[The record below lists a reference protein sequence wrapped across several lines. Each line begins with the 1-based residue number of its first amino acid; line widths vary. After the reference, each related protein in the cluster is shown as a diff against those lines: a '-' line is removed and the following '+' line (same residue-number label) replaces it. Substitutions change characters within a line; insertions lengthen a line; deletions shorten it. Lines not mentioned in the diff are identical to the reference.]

1 MNDMENMPQEELE
14 QEMPVTEETA
24 EAAETVAEEKTD
36 KKKKDKKVDIKKTLE
51 TLLNTEKKLEETQ
64 AELASTKDAFQRTL
78 AEYDNYRKRTAKE
91 KTENFTLGKIQAV
104 TALLPVLDTL
114 EFALKAPCQ
123 DESYKKGIEM
133 VMTQA
138 MNAFGK
144 MGVEP
149 IDAVG
154 KEFDPNFHAAV
165 MQEASEEFESGFVTK
180 ELQKGYKMG
189 DKIIRPSTVVVAE

>member
-14 QEMPVTEETA
+14 QEVQAEETV
-24 EAAETVAEEKTD
+24 EAAEEKAD

-51 TLLNTEKKLEETQ
+51 NLLKVEKQLEDTQ
-64 AELASTKDAFQRTL
+64 KELDSTKDAFQRTL

-91 KTENFTLGKIQAV
+91 KTENFTLVKIQAV

-114 EFALKAPCQ
+114 EFALNAPCQ

-138 MNAFGK
+138 MNAFNG
-144 MGVEP
+144 MGVEK
-149 IDAVG
+149 IEAVG
-154 KEFDPNFHAAV
+154 TEFDPNFHAAV

-189 DKIIRPSTVVVAE
+189 DKVIRPSTVAVAQ

>member
-1 MNDMENMPQEELE
+1 MPLEEMEETQAET
-14 QEMPVTEETA
+14 QAGEETA
-24 EAAETVAEEKTD
+24 EKAY

-51 TLLNTEKKLEETQ
+51 SLLNTEKKLEEVQ
-64 AELASTKDAFQRTL
+64 KELDSTKDSFQRTL

-91 KTENFTLGKIQAV
+91 KTENFNLGKIQAV
-104 TALLPVLDTL
+104 TNLLPVLDTL
-114 EFALKAPCQ
+114 EFALNAPCQ

-138 MNAFGK
+138 MNAFSN
-144 MGVEP
+144 MGVEQ
-149 IDAVG
+149 IEAVG

-189 DKIIRPSTVVVAE
+189 DKVIRPSTVAVAE

>member
-1 MNDMENMPQEELE
+1 MNDMENMPQEEME
-14 QEMPVTEETA
+14 IDTPGTEA
-24 EAAETVAEEKTD
+24 EPAAEEKTE

-51 TLLNTEKKLEETQ
+51 NLLATEKKLEEVQ
-64 AELASTKDAFQRTL
+64 KELDSTKNAFQRTL

-91 KTENFTLGKIQAV
+91 KTENFALGKMQAV

-114 EFALKAPCQ
+114 EFALNAPCQ

-133 VMTQA
+133 VMNQA
-138 MNAFGK
+138 MNAFNG
-144 MGVEP
+144 MGVEK
-149 IDAVG
+149 IEAVG

-165 MQEASEEFESGFVTK
+165 MQEESDEFESGFVTK

-189 DKIIRPSTVVVAE
+189 DKVIRPSTVVVAQ

>member
-1 MNDMENMPQEELE
+1 MNDMENMPLEEME
-14 QEMPVTEETA
+14 ETQAETQAGEETA
-24 EAAETVAEEKTD
+24 EKAD

-51 TLLNTEKKLEETQ
+51 SLLNTEKKLEEVQ
-64 AELASTKDAFQRTL
+64 KELDSTKDSFQRTL

-91 KTENFTLGKIQAV
+91 KTENFSLGKIQAV
-104 TALLPVLDTL
+104 TNLLPVLDTL
-114 EFALKAPCQ
+114 EFALNAPCH

-138 MNAFGK
+138 MNAFSN
-144 MGVEP
+144 MGVEQ
-149 IDAVG
+149 IEAVG

-165 MQEASEEFESGFVTK
+165 MQEASEEFESGFVIK

-189 DKIIRPSTVVVAE
+189 DKVIRPSTVAVAE

>member
-1 MNDMENMPQEELE
+1 MNDMENMPLEEME
-14 QEMPVTEETA
+14 ETQAETQAGEETA
-24 EAAETVAEEKTD
+24 EKAD

-51 TLLNTEKKLEETQ
+51 SLLNTEKKLEEVQ
-64 AELASTKDAFQRTL
+64 KELDSTKDSFQRTL

-91 KTENFTLGKIQAV
+91 KTENFNLGKIQAV
-104 TALLPVLDTL
+104 TNLLPVLDTL
-114 EFALKAPCQ
+114 EFALNAPCQ

-138 MNAFGK
+138 MNAFGN
-144 MGVEP
+144 MGVEQ
-149 IDAVG
+149 IEAVG

-165 MQEASEEFESGFVTK
+165 MQEANEEFESGFVTK

-189 DKIIRPSTVVVAE
+189 DKVIRPSTVAVAE

>member
-14 QEMPVTEETA
+14 QETPVTEETA

-36 KKKKDKKVDIKKTLE
+36 KKKKEKKVDIKKTLE
-51 TLLNTEKKLEETQ
+51 NLLNTEKKLEETQ

-91 KTENFTLGKIQAV
+91 KTENFNLVKIQAV
-104 TALLPVLDTL
+104 TTLLPVLDTL
-114 EFALKAPCQ
+114 EFALNAPCQ

-133 VMTQA
+133 VMNQA
-138 MNAFGK
+138 MNAFNA
-144 MGVEP
+144 MGVEK
-149 IDAVG
+149 IEAVG

-165 MQEASEEFESGFVTK
+165 MQEESDEFESGFVTK

-189 DKIIRPSTVVVAE
+189 DKVIRPSTVVVAE

>member
-1 MNDMENMPQEELE
+1 MSEMEKMPQEEME
-14 QEMPVTEETA
+14 IDTPGTEETV
-24 EAAETVAEEKTD
+24 EAAAEEKAD

-51 TLLNTEKKLEETQ
+51 NLLNTEKQLEE
-64 AELASTKDAFQRTL
+64 AKKELDSTKDAFQRTL

-91 KTENFTLGKIQAV
+91 KTENFNLGKIQAV
-104 TALLPVLDTL
+104 TGLLPVLDTL

-138 MNAFGK
+138 MTAFGN
-144 MGVEP
+144 MGVEK
-149 IDAVG
+149 IEAVG

-165 MQEASEEFESGFVTK
+165 MQEESEEFESGFVTK

-189 DKIIRPSTVVVAE
+189 DKVIRPSTVVVAQ

>member
-1 MNDMENMPQEELE
+1 MNDMENMPLEEME
-14 QEMPVTEETA
+14 ETQAETQAGEETA
-24 EAAETVAEEKTD
+24 EKAD

-51 TLLNTEKKLEETQ
+51 SLLNTEKKLEEVQ
-64 AELASTKDAFQRTL
+64 KELDSTKDSFQRTL

-91 KTENFTLGKIQAV
+91 KTENFNLGKIQAV
-104 TALLPVLDTL
+104 TNLLPVLDTL
-114 EFALKAPCQ
+114 EFALNAPCQ

-138 MNAFGK
+138 MNAFSN
-144 MGVEP
+144 MGVEQ
-149 IDAVG
+149 IEAVG

-165 MQEASEEFESGFVTK
+165 MHEASEEFESGFVTK

-189 DKIIRPSTVVVAE
+189 DKVIRPSTVAVAE

>member
-1 MNDMENMPQEELE
+1 MNDMENMPQEEME
-14 QEMPVTEETA
+14 IDTPGTEA
-24 EAAETVAEEKTD
+24 EPAAEEKTE

-51 TLLNTEKKLEETQ
+51 NLLETEKKLETAQ
-64 AELASTKDAFQRTL
+64 NELASTKDAFQRTL

-91 KTENFTLGKIQAV
+91 KTENFSLGKIQAV
-104 TALLPVLDTL
+104 TTLLPVLDTL
-114 EFALKAPCQ
+114 EFALNAPCQ
-123 DESYKKGIEM
+123 DEGYKKGIEM

-138 MNAFGK
+138 MNAFSS

-149 IDAVG
+149 IKSVG

-165 MQEASEEFESGFVTK
+165 MQEESEEFESGFVTK

-189 DKIIRPSTVVVAE
+189 DKVIRPSTVVVAQ

>member
-14 QEMPVTEETA
+14 QEVQTEETV
-24 EAAETVAEEKTD
+24 EAAEEKAD

-51 TLLNTEKKLEETQ
+51 NLLKVEKQLEDTQ
-64 AELASTKDAFQRTL
+64 KELDSTKDAFQRTL

-114 EFALKAPCQ
+114 EFALNAPCQ

-138 MNAFGK
+138 MNAFNG
-144 MGVEP
+144 MGVEK
-149 IDAVG
+149 IEAVG
-154 KEFDPNFHAAV
+154 TEFDPNFHAAV

-189 DKIIRPSTVVVAE
+189 DKVIRPSTVAVAQ

>member
-1 MNDMENMPQEELE
+1 MNDMENMPLEEME
-14 QEMPVTEETA
+14 IDTPGTEA
-24 EAAETVAEEKTD
+24 EPAAEENTD
-36 KKKKDKKVDIKKTLE
+36 TKKKDKKVDIKKTLE
-51 TLLNTEKKLEETQ
+51 NLLNTEKKLEETQ

-91 KTENFTLGKIQAV
+91 KTENFALGKMQAV

-114 EFALKAPCQ
+114 EFALNAPCQ

-138 MNAFGK
+138 MNAFGN
-144 MGVEP
+144 MGVEQ
-149 IDAVG
+149 IEAVG

-165 MQEASEEFESGFVTK
+165 MQEESDEFESGFVTK

-189 DKIIRPSTVVVAE
+189 DKVIRPSTVVVAQ

>member
-14 QEMPVTEETA
+14 QEIPVTEQPEAEKSEKET
-24 EAAETVAEEKTD
+24 
-36 KKKKDKKVDIKKTLE
+36 KKKEKKVDIKKTLE
-51 TLLNTEKKLEETQ
+51 NLLNTEKKLEEVQ
-64 AELASTKDAFQRTL
+64 KELDSTKDTFQRTL

-104 TALLPVLDTL
+104 TTLLPVLDTL
-114 EFALKAPCQ
+114 EFALNAPCQ

-138 MNAFGK
+138 MNAFSN

-149 IDAVG
+149 IGAVG

-189 DKIIRPSTVVVAE
+189 DKVIRPSTVVVAE

>member
-1 MNDMENMPQEELE
+1 MNDMENMPQEEME
-14 QEMPVTEETA
+14 IDTPGTEA
-24 EAAETVAEEKTD
+24 EPAAEEKTE

-51 TLLNTEKKLEETQ
+51 NLLATEKKLEEVQ
-64 AELASTKDAFQRTL
+64 KELDSTKNAFQRTL

-91 KTENFTLGKIQAV
+91 KTENFALGKMQAV

-114 EFALKAPCQ
+114 EFALNAPCQ

-133 VMTQA
+133 VMNQA
-138 MNAFGK
+138 MNAFNA
-144 MGVEP
+144 MGVEK
-149 IDAVG
+149 IEAVG

-165 MQEASEEFESGFVTK
+165 MQEESDEFESGFVTK

-189 DKIIRPSTVVVAE
+189 DKVIRPSTVVVAQ

>member
-1 MNDMENMPQEELE
+1 MNDMENMPLEE
-14 QEMPVTEETA
+14 MEETQ
-24 EAAETVAEEKTD
+24 AETQAGEETTAEKAD

-51 TLLNTEKKLEETQ
+51 SLLNTEKKLEEVQ
-64 AELASTKDAFQRTL
+64 KELDSTKDSFQRTL

-91 KTENFTLGKIQAV
+91 KTENFNLGKIQAV
-104 TALLPVLDTL
+104 TNLLPVLDTL
-114 EFALKAPCQ
+114 EFALNAPCQ

-138 MNAFGK
+138 MNAFSN
-144 MGVEP
+144 MGVEQ
-149 IDAVG
+149 IEAVG

-189 DKIIRPSTVVVAE
+189 DKVIRPSTVVVAQ

>member
-1 MNDMENMPQEELE
+1 MNDMENMPQEEME
-14 QEMPVTEETA
+14 IDTPGTEA
-24 EAAETVAEEKTD
+24 EPVAEETTD
-36 KKKKDKKVDIKKTLE
+36 KKKMDKKVDIKKTLE
-51 TLLNTEKKLEETQ
+51 NLLSTEKKLEETQ
-64 AELASTKDAFQRTL
+64 KELDSTKDSFQRTL

-114 EFALKAPCQ
+114 EFALNAPCQ

-133 VMTQA
+133 VMSQA
-138 MNAFGK
+138 MNAFST
-144 MGVEP
+144 MGVER
-149 IDAVG
+149 IEAAG
-154 KEFDPNFHAAV
+154 TEFNPNFHAAV

>member
-1 MNDMENMPQEELE
+1 MNDMENMPQQEELQ
-14 QEMPVTEETA
+14 QEIPAEETPA
-24 EAAETVAEEKTD
+24 QEKAD
-36 KKKKDKKVDIKKTLE
+36 KKKKKEAKVDVKKTLE
-51 TLLNTEKKLEETQ
+51 NLLETENKLAETQ
-64 AELASTKDAFQRTL
+64 KELDATKDAFQRTL

-91 KTENFTLGKIQAV
+91 KTENFNLGKIQAV
-104 TALLPVLDTL
+104 TGLLPVLDTL

-138 MNAFGK
+138 MTAFGN
-144 MGVEP
+144 MGVEK
-149 IDAVG
+149 IEAVG

-165 MQEASEEFESGFVTK
+165 MQEESEEFESGFVTK

-189 DKIIRPSTVVVAE
+189 DKVIRPSTVVVAQ

>member
-1 MNDMENMPQEELE
+1 MNDMENMPLEEME
-14 QEMPVTEETA
+14 ETQAETQAGEETA
-24 EAAETVAEEKTD
+24 EKAD

-51 TLLNTEKKLEETQ
+51 SLLNTEKKLEEVQ
-64 AELASTKDAFQRTL
+64 KELDSTKDSFQRTL

-91 KTENFTLGKIQAV
+91 KTENFNLGKIQAV
-104 TALLPVLDTL
+104 TNLLPVLDTL
-114 EFALKAPCQ
+114 ELALNAPCQ

-138 MNAFGK
+138 MNAFSN
-144 MGVEP
+144 MGVEQ
-149 IDAVG
+149 IEAVG

-189 DKIIRPSTVVVAE
+189 DKVIRPSTVAVAE